1 MAQPFN
7 YAGLPSSFDTQG
19 AQAAVQAATGAYGTP
34 FDYSG
39 APAAPGADAAA
50 RQQVIDSVYGQYASR
65 LDPRFAGELQ
75 AMETKLANSGI
86 ARGTQAFSGA
96 MDDFTRGRNDAY
108 QSAQN
113 AAIQAG
119 GAEQSRLFGLGRS
132 ARQDAIAEQNYL
144 RALPGAEQGQ
154 LLGYQGQ
161 LSGLM
166 GQARGDAAR
175 ERLTERGVP
184 IDEAT
189 RLQALRGTAFG
200 AESAAR
206 DRSVQEQLLTR
217 GQPLR
222 EQRDLMGL
230 QQAAFGAQGAQ
241 RAQSIQ
247 EALTQRAVPL
257 AEQQQAFGM
266 QQGLFGLDKTARE
279 SAIAERAYLRNLPLN
294 ETSALLS
301 GTQINNPQFAPAS
314 MTGVANTD
322 YAGLVANNYAQQ
334 VSQANAQRAANS
346 ATTGAMISGIGS
358 IAGAAI
364 Y

>member
-1 MAQPFN
+1 
-7 YAGLPSSFDTQG
+7 
-19 AQAAVQAATGAYGTP
+19 
-34 FDYSG
+34 
-39 APAAPGADAAA
+39 
-50 RQQVIDSVYGQYASR
+50 
-65 LDPRFAGELQ
+65 
-75 AMETKLANSGI
+75 
-86 ARGTQAFSGA
+86 
-96 MDDFTRGRNDAY
+96 
-108 QSAQN
+108 
-113 AAIQAG
+113 
-119 GAEQSRLFGLGRS
+119 
-132 ARQDAIAEQNYL
+132 
-144 RALPGAEQGQ
+144 
-154 LLGYQGQ
+154 
-161 LSGLM
+161 
-166 GQARGDAAR
+166 
-175 ERLTERGVP
+175 
-184 IDEAT
+184 
-189 RLQALRGTAFG
+189 
-200 AESAAR
+200 
-206 DRSVQEQLLTR
+206 
-217 GQPLR
+217 
-222 EQRDLMGL
+222 MGL